1 MKRLFAVVL
10 GALGITAWLRR
21 RRRAEPEP
29 SPAEDLRAKLAETR
43 PDSEP
48 EPEPQLE
55 PETQPEPQVSVEP
68 PAEDVA
74 SRRTDVH
81 DRARQAIAE
90 LRDESE

>member
-1 MKRLFAVVL
+1 VKRLFAVVL
-10 GALGITAWLRR
+10 GALGISAWLRR

-29 SPAEDLRAKLAETR
+29 TPADDLRAKLAETR
-43 PDSEP
+43 PEPDPAPEP
-48 EPEPQLE
+48 EPEPE
-55 PETQPEPQVSVEP
+55 PEPSVEP
-68 PAEDVA
+68 AAEDVA